1 MTYQPDSPAALRA
14 KDAPALRASYRRLAA
29 HYETVVDERE
39 EADKR
44 LRNERE
50 RAQRMLDRKQARIRE
65 LESQLRAQ
73 NRASVPV
80 ERSGNES
87 EQAKS
92 KIAELEERLDEL
104 TGVLADTRSELQVS
118 QDKTRHFKDMVSRYV
133 AENEAL
139 KTCREAVRQ
148 AHNMMATALVQVK
161 DAFGGR
167 YYDDPPVDD
176 GRDPSIWRL
185 TGERSE
191 GSPG

>member
-14 KDAPALRASYRRLAA
+14 KYASALRVSYRRLAA
-29 HYETVVDERE
+29 HYETVVDERD
-39 EADKR
+39 EADKK

-50 RAQRMLDRKQARIRE
+50 RAQRMLDRKQMRIRE
-65 LESQLRAQ
+65 LESELRTRDRQ
-73 NRASVPV
+73 SVPV
-80 ERSGNES
+80 ERLGGEM

-92 KIAELEERLDEL
+92 KIAQLEERLDEL
-104 TGVLADTRSELQVS
+104 TGVLADTQQALQVS
-118 QDKTRHFKDMVSRYV
+118 QDETRHFKDMVSRYV
-133 AENEAL
+133 AETEAL

-148 AHNMMATALVQVK
+148 SHNMMATALVRVK

-167 YYDDPPVDD
+167 YADDPPVDD

-185 TGERSE
+185 TGERSD

>member
-1 MTYQPDSPAALRA
+1 MTYQPDSSAALRA
-14 KDAPALRASYRRLAA
+14 KDASALRASYRRLAA
-29 HYETVVDERE
+29 HYDTMVDERD

-44 LRNERE
+44 LRIERE
-50 RAQRMLDRKQARIRE
+50 RAQRMLDRKQVRIRE
-65 LESQLRAQ
+65 LESELRK
-73 NRASVPV
+73 RDLDRVPV
-80 ERSGNES
+80 ERSGNEI

-104 TGVLADTRSELQVS
+104 TGVLADTQSQLQVS
-118 QDKTRHFKDMVSRYV
+118 QDETRHFKDMVSSYV

-185 TGERSE
+185 AGERSD